1 MVPIFSAIGLIIN
14 IAGKAMTTAYIQFLG
29 HTDQNKVVS
38 DNDIKVTQELIS
50 IVMNVAVI
58 KVVKQRKNVSF
69 FII

>member
-1 MVPIFSAIGLIIN
+1 
-14 IAGKAMTTAYIQFLG
+14 
-29 HTDQNKVVS
+29 VS